1 MLVFDFRVIGNR
13 LYEIRTKKFMSR
25 SEVAEK
31 ANLSD
36 RTYADIER
44 GSVNMRVE
52 TILKICDA
60 LKITPN
66 DLLVSE
72 DETAISEED
81 IINVMKECSPKEKET
96 ALQLLETYLQS
107 LR

>member
-1 MLVFDFRVIGNR
+1 MLVFDFKVIGHK
-13 LYEIRTKKFMSR
+13 LYEIRTKKLMSR
-25 SEVAEK
+25 AEVAEK

-66 DLLVSE
+66 DIFVSQE
-72 DETAISEED
+72 DKILTEEE
-81 IINVMKECSPKEKET
+81 IINIIKKCSPKEKET
-96 ALQLLETYLQS
+96 ALNLLEVYLQS
-107 LR
+107 LI

>member
-1 MLVFDFRVIGNR
+1 MLEFDLYVIGTK
-13 LYEIRTKKFMSR
+13 LYSIRKKMGLTQA
-25 SEVAEK
+25 EVAEK

-52 TILKICDA
+52 TILRICEA

-66 DLLVSE
+66 DIFVS
-72 DETAISEED
+72 DKETSITEED
-81 IINVMKECSPKEKET
+81 IIELIKDCPLKERET
-96 ALQLLETYLQS
+96 ALNLLEVYLQS
-107 LR
+107 LK